1 MVNIR
6 RSIKYPEENDSYRI
20 GQRPKV
26 RVAVADYGVGNLHSI
41 RKALELAGAR
51 PVIESNMR
59 NLLDA
64 EVIVFPGV
72 GAFDSAME
80 RLLPYRD
87 IILDRLNAGTPCLGI
102 CIGAQILFESSEE
115 GSGPGLGFM
124 KGRVVRLKAER
135 VPHMGWNK
143 VVSSDPFFEGVDS
156 PYFYFA
162 HSFHGSPQE
171 DVAVA
176 TTDYYGEFPSAFRKK
191 NVLGVQ
197 FHPEKSSTS
206 GAAFLKNFVKFI
218 EAKL

>member
-1 MVNIR
+1 MNIR

-20 GQRPKV
+20 GHRPRV
-26 RVAVADYGVGNLHSI
+26 RVAVADYGVGNIHSI

-80 RLLPYRD
+80 KILPYKD
-87 IILDRLNAGTPCLGI
+87 IILDRLEAGTPCLGI
-102 CIGAQILFESSEE
+102 CIGAHILFEGSAE
-115 GSGPGLGFM
+115 GVRPGLGFI
-124 KGRVVRLKAER
+124 KGKVVRVQAER

-143 VVSSDPFFEGVDS
+143 VVSQDPAFDGTAS

-162 HSFHGSPQE
+162 HSFHGIPDE
-171 DVAVA
+171 DVTVA
-176 TTDYYGEFPSAFRKK
+176 TTDYYGDFPSAFRKK

-197 FHPEKSSTS
+197 FHPEKSNAS
-206 GAAFLKNFVKFI
+206 GAVFLRNFVKFI

>member
-1 MVNIR
+1 V
-6 RSIKYPEENDSYRI
+6 KYPEETDSYRI

-87 IILDRLNAGTPCLGI
+87 IIVDRLEAGTPCLGI
-102 CIGAQILFESSEE
+102 CIGAQILFEESEE
-115 GSGPGLGFM
+115 GTGPGLGFIQG
-124 KGRVVRLKAER
+124 KVVRLQAER
-135 VPHMGWNK
+135 VPHMGWNQ
-143 VVSSDPFFEGVDS
+143 VVSADRCMDGVTS

-162 HSFHGSPQE
+162 HSFHGRPDE
-171 DVAVA
+171 EVAIA
-176 TTDYYGEFPSAFRKK
+176 RTDYYGEFPSAFRKK

-197 FHPEKSSTS
+197 FHPEKSSAS
-206 GAAFLKNFVKFI
+206 GAVFLRNFVKFI

>member
-1 MVNIR
+1 MVTIR
-6 RSIKYPEENDSYRI
+6 RSVKYPEETDSYRI

-26 RVAVADYGVGNLHSI
+26 RVSIADYGVGNLHSI

-80 RLLPYRD
+80 KLLPYKD
-87 IILDRLNAGTPCLGI
+87 IIADRLNAGTPCLGI
-102 CIGAQILFESSEE
+102 CIGAQILFEGSEE
-115 GSGPGLGFM
+115 GSRPGLGFM
-124 KGRVVRLKAER
+124 KGRVVRLKAQR
-135 VPHMGWNK
+135 VPHMGWNEVRSQSK
-143 VVSSDPFFEGVDS
+143 EFAGVPS

-162 HSFHGSPQE
+162 HSYHGVPAE
-171 DVAVA
+171 DVTIA
-176 TTDYYGEFPSAFRKK
+176 TTDYYGDFPSAFRKK
-191 NVLGVQ
+191 NVIGVQ
-197 FHPEKSSTS
+197 FHPEKSSLS
-206 GAAFLKNFVKFI
+206 GGAFLNNFVKFI

>member
-1 MVNIR
+1 MVIR
-6 RSIKYPEENDSYRI
+6 RSVKYPEETDSYRI
-20 GQRPKV
+20 GQRPRV
-26 RVAVADYGVGNLHSI
+26 RISVADYGVGNLHSI

-59 NLLDA
+59 NLMDA

-80 RLLPYRD
+80 RLLPYKD
-87 IILDRLNAGTPCLGI
+87 IIIDRLEAGTPCLGI
-102 CIGAQILFESSEE
+102 CIGAQILFERSEE

-124 KGRVVRLKAER
+124 KGGVVRLKAER
-135 VPHMGWNK
+135 VPHMGWNE
-143 VVSSDPFFEGVDS
+143 VISTDPSFESVSS

-171 DVAVA
+171 EVAIA
-176 TTDYYGEFPSAFRKK
+176 TTDYYGKFPSAFRKK

-197 FHPEKSSTS
+197 FHPEKSSVS
-206 GAAFLKNFVKFI
+206 GATFLRNFVKFI

>member
-1 MVNIR
+1 MVNVR
-6 RSIKYPEENDSYRI
+6 RSVKYPEETDSYRI

-51 PVIESNMR
+51 PVIESNIR

-87 IILDRLNAGTPCLGI
+87 IILDRLEAGTPCLGI
-102 CIGAQILFESSEE
+102 CIGAQILFEESEE
-115 GSGPGLGFM
+115 GTGPGVGFI
-124 KGRVVRLKAER
+124 KGKVVRLDAER
-135 VPHMGWNK
+135 VPHMGWNR
-143 VVSSDPFFEGVDS
+143 VVSGDPSFEGVTS

-162 HSFHGSPQE
+162 HSFHGTPDE
-171 DVAVA
+171 DVTIA
-176 TTDYYGEFPSAFRKK
+176 TTDYFGEFPSAFRKK

-197 FHPEKSSTS
+197 FHPEKSSAS
-206 GAAFLKNFVKFI
+206 GATFLRNFVRFI

>member
-1 MVNIR
+1 MVTIR

-20 GQRPKV
+20 GQRPRVKV
-26 RVAVADYGVGNLHSI
+26 SIADYGVGNLHSI

-51 PVIESNMR
+51 PVIESNMK

-80 RLLPYRD
+80 RLLPHKEM
-87 IILDRLNAGTPCLGI
+87 LVDRLNAGTPCLGI
-102 CIGAQILFESSEE
+102 CIGAQILFEGSEE
-115 GSGPGLGFM
+115 GKRPGLGVI
-124 KGRVVRLKAER
+124 KGKVVRLKAER

-143 VVSSDPFFEGVDS
+143 VVSVDKAFEGTSS
-156 PYFYFA
+156 PYYYFA
-162 HSFHGSPQE
+162 HSYHGVPSE
-171 DVAVA
+171 DATVA
-176 TTDYYGEFPSAFRKK
+176 TTDYFGEFPSAFRKK

-197 FHPEKSSTS
+197 FHPEKSNAS
-206 GAAFLKNFVKFI
+206 GAVFLRNFVKFI

>member
-1 MVNIR
+1 MVTIR

-26 RVAVADYGVGNLHSI
+26 KVSIADYGVGNLHSI

-51 PVIESNMR
+51 PVIESNMK

-80 RLLPYRD
+80 RLLPYKEM
-87 IILDRLNAGTPCLGI
+87 LADRLNAGTPCLGI
-102 CIGAQILFESSEE
+102 CIGAQILFEGSEE
-115 GSGPGLGFM
+115 GRRPGLGII
-124 KGRVVRLKAER
+124 KGNVIRLKAER

-143 VVSSDPFFEGVDS
+143 VVSTDRAFEGTPS
-156 PYFYFA
+156 PYYYFA
-162 HSFHGSPQE
+162 HSYHGVPSE
-171 DVAVA
+171 DAAVA
-176 TTDYYGEFPSAFRKK
+176 TTDYFGEFPSAFRKM

-197 FHPEKSSTS
+197 FHPEKSNAS
-206 GAAFLKNFVKFI
+206 GAVFLRNFVKFI

>member
-6 RSIKYPEENDSYRI
+6 RSVKYPEECDSYRI

-59 NLLDA
+59 NLMDA

-87 IILDRLNAGTPCLGI
+87 IIVDRLEAGTPCLGI
-102 CIGAQILFESSEE
+102 CIGAQILFQESEE
-115 GSGPGLGFM
+115 GAGPGLGFM
-124 KGRVVRLKAER
+124 KGKVIRLQAEK
-135 VPHMGWNK
+135 VPHMGWNR
-143 VVSSDPFFEGVDS
+143 VDSSDPSFEGVTS

-162 HSFHGSPQE
+162 HSFHGSPE
-171 DVAVA
+171 EEVAIA
-176 TTDYYGEFPSAFRKK
+176 TTDYYGQFPSAFRKK

-197 FHPEKSSTS
+197 FHPEKSSAS
-206 GAAFLKNFVKFI
+206 GAAFLRNFVRFI